1 MIRRIFYFL
10 LVTILFGGLAGAI
23 AFYAFDFKPK
33 MLATVILGSPRPP
46 ETVSAEA
53 VRSETW
59 QPQVSAIGTL
69 TAVDGIDITPQ
80 VGGVVKDIKFD
91 SGQDVKKGD
100 LLVVLDTDTEV
111 ADMRSLEAQLANAET
126 ELKRKETLAANG
138 ISPRAALDTSRTLAE
153 TLRANIEKLKA
164 QIAQKTIY
172 APWDGR
178 LGLREI
184 SLGSYLAPGQKMV
197 WLQKIDPIYADFTV
211 TELDYAR
218 IAKGLPVATRFNA
231 WPNEAFKGEI
241 ETIDPRTSGESR
253 MITVRARIAN
263 PEGKLLPG
271 MYADVLVDEG
281 KPEQVVTV
289 PQTALT
295 FSLYGDNVLVVVPA
309 TKLDP
314 KAKPEELAIERR
326 FVKAGQVREGR
337 VQILSGLQPGD
348 QVVTAGQNKIDQG
361 SKVVI
366 NNSIALKAQES
377 TTIQ

>member
-1 MIRRIFYFL
+1 
-10 LVTILFGGLAGAI
+10 
-23 AFYAFDFKPK
+23 
-33 MLATVILGSPRPP
+33 
-46 ETVSAEA
+46 
-53 VRSETW
+53 
-59 QPQVSAIGTL
+59 
-69 TAVDGIDITPQ
+69 
-80 VGGVVKDIKFD
+80 
-91 SGQDVKKGD
+91 
-100 LLVVLDTDTEV
+100 
-111 ADMRSLEAQLANAET
+111 
-126 ELKRKETLAANG
+126 
-138 ISPRAALDTSRTLAE
+138 
-153 TLRANIEKLKA
+153 
-164 QIAQKTIY
+164 
-172 APWDGR
+172 
-178 LGLREI
+178 
-184 SLGSYLAPGQKMV
+184 
-197 WLQKIDPIYADFTV
+197 
-211 TELDYAR
+211 
-218 IAKGLPVATRFNA
+218 
-231 WPNEAFKGEI
+231 
-241 ETIDPRTSGESR
+241 

-326 FVKAGQVREGR
+326 FVKAGRVREGR

>member
-33 MLATVILGSPRPP
+33 MLATVILGSPLPP

-218 IAKGLPVATRFNA
+218 IAKGLPVAARFNA

>member
-10 LVTILFGGLAGAI
+10 LVTMLFGGLAAAI

-33 MLATVILGSPRPP
+33 MLATVILGAPRPA

-53 VRSETW
+53 VRTENW
-59 QPQVSAIGTL
+59 QPQITGIGTL
-69 TAVDGIDITPQ
+69 TAVDGINITPQ

-111 ADMRSLEAQLANAET
+111 ADMRSLEAQLANAESD
-126 ELKRKETLAANG
+126 LKRKETLAAQG
-138 ISPRAALDTSRTLAE
+138 ISPRAELDSLRTQTQ
-153 TLRANIEKLKA
+153 TLTANIERLKA
-164 QIAQKTIY
+164 LIAQKTIF

-184 SLGSYLAPGQKMV
+184 SLGSYLAAGQKIV

-211 TELDYAR
+211 TEFDYAR
-218 IAKGLPVATRFNA
+218 ISKGLPVTARFNA
-231 WPNEAFKGEI
+231 WPDEAFKGEV
-241 ETIDPRTSGESR
+241 ETTDPRTSGESR
-253 MITVRARIAN
+253 MITVRAKIAN

-281 KPEQVVTV
+281 KPRQVVTV
-289 PQTALT
+289 PQTAVT
-295 FSLYGDNVLVVVPA
+295 FSLYGDNVFVVVPA
-309 TKLDP
+309 SKLDA

-326 FVKAGQVREGR
+326 FVKAGEVRDGR
-337 VQILSGLQPGD
+337 VHIVSGLQPGD

-361 SKVVI
+361 SKVVV
-366 NNSIALKAQES
+366 NNSIALKAQDS